1 MKKKR
6 DALISTEAQQ
16 WAQELELLGR
26 HALDQCEHCSEGF
39 LQWSP
44 PYPDL
49 SSLCTLATELAHE
62 IEWWILVQI
71 GERRLPED
79 QVSRYPFESTF
90 ADLRA
95 RYEEWIREVHTL
107 LDPLPDAFL
116 DLYVGSRFG
125 ASTSRTKAEIPTVRT
140 CLFKAMEHCAV
151 LLGRIEVTQQ
161 LVPHSVPLPQ
171 EVQA

>member
-1 MKKKR
+1 MKEKK
-6 DALISTEAQQ
+6 DMSISTEAQQ

-26 HALDQCEHCSEGF
+26 RALDQCERCSEGF

-44 PYPDL
+44 PHPDL
-49 SSLCTLATELAHE
+49 SSLSTLATQLTQE
-62 IEWWILVQI
+62 IEGWVLVQI

-79 QVSRYPFESTF
+79 QAYRYPLESTF
-90 ADLRA
+90 ADLSA
-95 RYEEWIREVHTL
+95 CYEEWIRAVHTL